1 MTNYPEVYKL
11 KENGR
16 IYTWKIELKEYQDKF
31 YTYVTHGQKDGK
43 IIEHI
48 KEIVPKGNRNYKEQ
62 FEIIASR
69 KWNDKVKKE
78 GYSTNINNENNQD
91 SDSDYEEDILI
102 RPMLAQTFDKSKYE
116 KNKKCKKIVFPCW
129 GQPKYDGIRCLMY
142 LKKNDVIMESRKG
155 TEFYNFEVLREE
167 FMNTLSKEKNCIFD
181 GELFTQKLPFE
192 KISGLV
198 RRKTLKEDQINDLN
212 QIEYHIYD
220 VIFKN
225 NLNATYDER
234 KDFIDNLQNKYNTN
248 LIKFCPS
255 EKISTL
261 RQVETAHSKYVNMGF
276 EGLILRNS
284 SGIYEVNKRSYDL
297 QKYKH
302 FMDEEFDIID
312 FTEGT
317 GDEKG
322 LIIFICETKSGK
334 TFSVRPKGNHEYRK
348 ELFDNG
354 DYLIGKK
361 LTVMF
366 QEYSGEGVPRFP
378 VGITI
383 RDYE

>member
-1 MTNYPEVYKL
+1 
-11 KENGR
+11 
-16 IYTWKIELKEYQDKF
+16 
-31 YTYVTHGQKDGK
+31 
-43 IIEHI
+43 
-48 KEIVPKGNRNYKEQ
+48 
-62 FEIIASR
+62 
-69 KWNDKVKKE
+69 
-78 GYSTNINNENNQD
+78 
-91 SDSDYEEDILI
+91 
-102 RPMLAQTFDKSKYE
+102 
-116 KNKKCKKIVFPCW
+116 
-129 GQPKYDGIRCLMY
+129 
-142 LKKNDVIMESRKG
+142 
-155 TEFYNFEVLREE
+155 
-167 FMNTLSKEKNCIFD
+167 MNTLSKEKNCIFD

-198 RRKTLKEDQINDLN
+198 RRKTLKDNQINDLN

-261 RQVETAHSKYVNMGF
+261 RQVETSHSKYVNMGF

-334 TFSVRPKGNHEYRK
+334 VLTYVQKVIMNIERNF
-348 ELFDNG
+348 
-354 DYLIGKK
+354 LI
-361 LTVMF
+361 M
-366 QEYSGEGVPRFP
+366 E
-378 VGITI
+378 II
-383 RDYE
+383 